1 MSARARVPGRQ
12 PENTGRLHSCRC
24 AFNTYNL
31 AALQEIA
38 LIPPVHS
45 LGALSL
51 DTQPL
56 KYSLRSEASNWK
68 VAFSKTIH
76 KSAAQD
82 LQARLG
88 GRASEGWRL

>member
-1 MSARARVPGRQ
+1 M
-12 PENTGRLHSCRC
+12 
-24 AFNTYNL
+24 
-31 AALQEIA
+31 QEIA
-38 LIPPVHS
+38 LIPPVHN

-56 KYSLRSEASNWK
+56 KYSLRSEAANWK

-82 LQARLG
+82 LQVGGGVA
-88 GRASEGWRL
+88 GRAACRIGRS